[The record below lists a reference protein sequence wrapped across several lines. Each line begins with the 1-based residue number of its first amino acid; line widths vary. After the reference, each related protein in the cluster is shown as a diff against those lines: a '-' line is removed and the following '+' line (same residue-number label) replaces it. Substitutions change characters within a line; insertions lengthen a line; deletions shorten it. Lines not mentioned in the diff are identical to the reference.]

1 MCLYVVWCV
10 NLFNE
15 PLFIKPAVTGLEDP
29 ALNVPSRAKSG
40 LCPAE
45 PALPPGKSGIPR
57 GSAAEPT
64 QGSQLQKRGAE
75 RAGGNWAGRHSGN
88 RGPAAVRQLEL
99 DEDSIFLKYNGIGL
113 GEREVPRGENIAVPN

>member
-10 NLFNE
+10 NLFNK
-15 PLFIKPAVTGLEDP
+15 PLCGLPTNIPAVTGLEDP

-45 PALPPGKSGIPR
+45 PALPPGKSGTPR

-64 QGSQLQKRGAE
+64 RGSQLQKRGAE
-75 RAGGNWAGRHSGN
+75 RAGGNWAGQHSGN

-99 DEDSIFLKYNGIGL
+99 D
-113 GEREVPRGENIAVPN
+113 